1 AALPRPEVEVGE
13 VNWLVAPPA
22 APLRV
27 QAKLR
32 GREAPRAALASWDAD
47 AALLRVTLD
56 EPNVVAPGQACVLYD
71 GDRVLAGGF
80 IRRSVTAAGVDMAG
94 AAA

>member
-1 AALPRPEVEVGE
+1 VAGE
-13 VNWLVAPPA
+13 VNWLIPTPGAPI
-22 APLRV
+22 RV

-32 GREAPRAALASWDAD
+32 GREAPRPATASWDA
-47 AALLRVTLD
+47 AAGLLRLVLD

-80 IRRSVTAAGVDMAG
+80 IRPLREAHRDGEGVDSPG